1 MFWQQIV
8 NGTTVG
14 ASYALVAV
22 GFTMV
27 FGVLRLTNL
36 ANGSIFLLGGYLV
49 LMYYQM
55 AHLNFIIALILG
67 VLSTATVG
75 FLLERTAIR
84 RLRKTNAPRLSGMIT
99 TLAISTILDNA
110 IILIFGSETRPF
122 PRPADFGRVQFGNV
136 VINRIQIYMLL
147 AVLAIIIVISLLVY
161 RTKLGNSMRA
171 ISQNLEAAKLMGI
184 NVNRVIMFTFMIS
197 AALACFAGTMIG
209 LYNQSIDVSLSAS
222 VGNKTFAAAVL
233 AGVGVIPGAIV
244 SGLIIGISE
253 SLVSAYISAG
263 YKDAISFAILIL
275 VLLFKPAGLFGK
287 KEINKV

>member
-99 TLAISTILDNA
+99 TLAISTIIDNA
-110 IILIFGSETRPF
+110 IILIFGSETRAF
-122 PRPADFGRVQFGNV
+122 PRPADFGRVQFGDV
-136 VINRIQIYMLL
+136 VINKIQIYLLL
-147 AVLAIIIVISLLVY
+147 AVLAIIIVVSVLVY

-171 ISQNLEAAKLMGI
+171 IAQNLEAAKLMGI
-184 NVNRVIMFTFMIS
+184 NVNRVITLTFMIS

-244 SGLIIGISE
+244 SGLIIGICE

>member
-122 PRPADFGRVQFGNV
+122 PRPADFGRV
-136 VINRIQIYMLL
+136 INRIQIYMLL

-184 NVNRVIMFTFMIS
+184 NVNRVIMLTFMIS

>member
-1 MFWQQIV
+1 M
-8 NGTTVG
+8 G

-99 TLAISTILDNA
+99 TLAISTIINSNA
-110 IILIFGSETRPF
+110 IILIFGSETRAF
-122 PRPADFGRVQFGNV
+122 PPAPRQGSVFGGCCNQQDSNLSSSGGAGDYYCGFRAGLPH
-136 VINRIQIYMLL
+136 QIGKFH
-147 AVLAIIIVISLLVY
+147 ASH
-161 RTKLGNSMRA
+161 
-171 ISQNLEAAKLMGI
+171 SQNLEAAKLMGI
-184 NVNRVIMFTFMIS
+184 NVNRVITLTFMIS

-244 SGLIIGISE
+244 SGLIIGICE

>member
-75 FLLERTAIR
+75 FLL
-84 RLRKTNAPRLSGMIT
+84 
-99 TLAISTILDNA
+99 A
-110 IILIFGSETRPF
+110 IILIFGSETRAF
-122 PRPADFGRVQFGNV
+122 PRPADFGRVQFGDV
-136 VINRIQIYMLL
+136 VINRIQIYLLL
-147 AVLAIIIVISLLVY
+147 AVLAIIIVVSVLVY

-171 ISQNLEAAKLMGI
+171 IAQNLEAAKLMGI
-184 NVNRVIMFTFMIS
+184 NVNRVITLTFMIS

-244 SGLIIGISE
+244 SGLIIGICE

>member
-14 ASYALVAV
+14 ACYALVAV

-110 IILIFGSETRPF
+110 IILIFGSETRSF

-147 AVLAIIIVISLLVY
+147 AVLAIIIVISVLVY

-171 ISQNLEAAKLMGI
+171 IAQNLEAAKLMGI
-184 NVNRVIMFTFMIS
+184 NVNQVITLTFMIS
-197 AALACFAGTMIG
+197 AALACFAGTIIG